1 MNLYEVTQREPQL
14 IHQFTAIW
22 EDSVRASHLFLS
34 EAEIQEIKAYVP
46 QALTGVSRLL
56 VAERA
61 PGQPVAFMGIEGP
74 RLEMLFLSPAVR
86 GAGLGRQLLEYG
98 IRHYHL
104 QELTVNE
111 QPFAARLRRRPLL
124 GDSLSRFTGNDTATQ
139 ALRADPAAPPAPP
152 LVGYTNRRDKCV
164 TPVSFAV
171 FL

>member
-14 IHQFTAIW
+14 ICQFTAIW

-34 EAEIQEIKAYVP
+34 EAEIQEIKSYVP

-74 RLEMLFLSPAVR
+74 RLEMLFLSPAER

-111 QPFAARLRRRPLL
+111 QNPQAVGFYQHMGFETYRRTDRDEQGGPYPLL
-124 GDSLSRFTGNDTATQ
+124 YMKRI
-139 ALRADPAAPPAPP
+139 
-152 LVGYTNRRDKCV
+152 
-164 TPVSFAV
+164 
-171 FL
+171 

>member
-22 EDSVRASHLFLS
+22 EDSVRATHLFLS
-34 EAEIQEIKAYVP
+34 EAEIQKIKAYVP
-46 QALTGVSRLL
+46 HALIGVSHLL
-56 VAERA
+56 VAEKM

-74 RLEMLFLSPAVR
+74 RLEMLFLSPAER

-111 QPFAARLRRRPLL
+111 QNPQAVGFYQHMGFETYRRTDCDEQGGPYPLL
-124 GDSLSRFTGNDTATQ
+124 YMKR
-139 ALRADPAAPPAPP
+139 
-152 LVGYTNRRDKCV
+152 V
-164 TPVSFAV
+164 
-171 FL
+171 

>member
-1 MNLYEVTQREPQL
+1 MKLYEVSQREPQL

-74 RLEMLFLSPAVR
+74 RLEMLFLSPAER

-111 QPFAARLRRRPLL
+111 QNPQAVGFYQHMGFETYRRTDCDEQGGPYPLL
-124 GDSLSRFTGNDTATQ
+124 YMKR
-139 ALRADPAAPPAPP
+139 
-152 LVGYTNRRDKCV
+152 V
-164 TPVSFAV
+164 
-171 FL
+171 

>member
-22 EDSVRASHLFLS
+22 EDSVRATHLFLS
-34 EAEIQEIKAYVP
+34 EAEIQEIKAHVL

-74 RLEMLFLSPAVR
+74 RLEMLFLSPAER

-98 IRHYHL
+98 ILHYDL

-111 QPFAARLRRRPLL
+111 QNPQAVGFYRHMGFETYRRTDCDEQGGPYPLL
-124 GDSLSRFTGNDTATQ
+124 YMKR
-139 ALRADPAAPPAPP
+139 
-152 LVGYTNRRDKCV
+152 V
-164 TPVSFAV
+164 
-171 FL
+171 

>member
-22 EDSVRASHLFLS
+22 EDSVRATHLFLS
-34 EAEIQEIKAYVP
+34 EAEIQEIKAYVL
-46 QALTGVSRLL
+46 QALTGVSHLL

-61 PGQPVAFMGIEGP
+61 QGQPVAFMGIEGP
-74 RLEMLFLSPAVR
+74 RLEMLFLSPAER

-111 QPFAARLRRRPLL
+111 QNPQAVGFYQHMGFETYRRTDCDEQGGPYPLL
-124 GDSLSRFTGNDTATQ
+124 YMKRI
-139 ALRADPAAPPAPP
+139 
-152 LVGYTNRRDKCV
+152 
-164 TPVSFAV
+164 
-171 FL
+171 

>member
-22 EDSVRASHLFLS
+22 EDSVRATHLFLS
-34 EAEIQEIKAYVP
+34 EAEIQEIKAYVL
-46 QALTGVSRLL
+46 QALTGVSHLL

-61 PGQPVAFMGIEGP
+61 QGQPVAFMGIEGP
-74 RLEMLFLSPAVR
+74 RLEMLFLSPAER

-111 QPFAARLRRRPLL
+111 QNPQAVGFYQHMGFETYRRTDCDEQGGPYPLL
-124 GDSLSRFTGNDTATQ
+124 YMKR
-139 ALRADPAAPPAPP
+139 
-152 LVGYTNRRDKCV
+152 V
-164 TPVSFAV
+164 
-171 FL
+171 

>member
-22 EDSVRASHLFLS
+22 EYSVRATHLFLS
-34 EAEIQEIKAYVP
+34 EAEIQEIKAHVL

-74 RLEMLFLSPAVR
+74 RLEMLFLSPAER

-98 IRHYHL
+98 ILHYDL

-111 QPFAARLRRRPLL
+111 QNPQAVGFYQHMGFETYRRTDCDEQGGPYPLL
-124 GDSLSRFTGNDTATQ
+124 YMKR
-139 ALRADPAAPPAPP
+139 
-152 LVGYTNRRDKCV
+152 V
-164 TPVSFAV
+164 
-171 FL
+171 

>member
-74 RLEMLFLSPAVR
+74 RLEMLFLSPAER

-98 IRHYHL
+98 ILHYDL

-111 QPFAARLRRRPLL
+111 QNPQAVGFYQHMGFETYRRTDCDEQGGPYPLL
-124 GDSLSRFTGNDTATQ
+124 YMKRI
-139 ALRADPAAPPAPP
+139 
-152 LVGYTNRRDKCV
+152 
-164 TPVSFAV
+164 
-171 FL
+171 

>member
-14 IHQFTAIW
+14 ICQLTTIW
-22 EDSVRASHLFLS
+22 EDSVRATHLFLS

-74 RLEMLFLSPAVR
+74 RLEMLFLSPAER

-111 QPFAARLRRRPLL
+111 QNPQAVGFYQHMGFETYRRTDCDEQGGPYPLL
-124 GDSLSRFTGNDTATQ
+124 YMKR
-139 ALRADPAAPPAPP
+139 
-152 LVGYTNRRDKCV
+152 V
-164 TPVSFAV
+164 
-171 FL
+171 

>member
-14 IHQFTAIW
+14 ICQLTTIW

-34 EAEIQEIKAYVP
+34 EAEIQKIKAYVP
-46 QALTGVSRLL
+46 QALTGVSHLL
-56 VAERA
+56 VAEEM

-74 RLEMLFLSPAVR
+74 RLEMLFLSPAER

-111 QPFAARLRRRPLL
+111 QNPQAVGFYQHMGFETYRRTDCDEQGGPYPLL
-124 GDSLSRFTGNDTATQ
+124 YMKR
-139 ALRADPAAPPAPP
+139 
-152 LVGYTNRRDKCV
+152 V
-164 TPVSFAV
+164 
-171 FL
+171 

>member
-1 MNLYEVTQREPQL
+1 MNLYEVTQRELQL

-34 EAEIQEIKAYVP
+34 EAEIQEIKAHVL
-46 QALTGVSRLL
+46 QALTGVSHLL

-74 RLEMLFLSPAVR
+74 RLEMLFLSPAER

-111 QPFAARLRRRPLL
+111 QNPQAVGFYQHMGFETYRRTDCDEQGGPYPLL
-124 GDSLSRFTGNDTATQ
+124 YMKR
-139 ALRADPAAPPAPP
+139 
-152 LVGYTNRRDKCV
+152 V
-164 TPVSFAV
+164 
-171 FL
+171 